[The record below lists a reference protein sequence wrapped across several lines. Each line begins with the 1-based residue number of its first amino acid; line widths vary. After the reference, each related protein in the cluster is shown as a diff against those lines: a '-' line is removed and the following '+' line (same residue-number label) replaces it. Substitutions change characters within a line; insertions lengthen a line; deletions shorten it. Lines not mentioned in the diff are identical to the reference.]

1 MYKKII
7 IKGRATFIQGAT
19 FIVFAKCSRGYN
31 YSRSI
36 PDSRVFILSI
46 WLQSKFPIYL
56 IHTLYFLC
64 NEIFPRQV
72 EPKLSSS
79 NFNSI
84 ITVTPF
90 SFVSVSW
97 AIGSLSSKKI
107 LNKIHHICLF
117 IGLGDV
123 GGAWSIGLETS

>member
-1 MYKKII
+1 MQYI
-7 IKGRATFIQGAT
+7 FYE
-19 FIVFAKCSRGYN
+19 AKCQ
-31 YSRSI
+31 I
-36 PDSRVFILSI
+36 VL
-46 WLQSKFPIYL
+46 LQTK
-56 IHTLYFLC
+56 
-64 NEIFPRQV
+64 IFY
-72 EPKLSSS
+72 S

-90 SFVSVSW
+90 AFVSVSW

-123 GGAWSIGLETS
+123 DGAWSLGLEMS